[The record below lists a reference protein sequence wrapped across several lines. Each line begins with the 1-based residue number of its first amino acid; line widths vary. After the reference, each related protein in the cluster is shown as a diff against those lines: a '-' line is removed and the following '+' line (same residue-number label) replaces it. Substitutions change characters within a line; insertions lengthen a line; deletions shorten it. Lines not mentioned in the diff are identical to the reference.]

1 MERNPGSGYSGI
13 LSVQEGAVVF
23 AYIEY
28 ARFSVF
34 KWENGKYLERQR
46 ELLKS
51 IGKTKHYCVRNLKKN
66 LFTKWQ
72 FFGMIARDLVRVQLD
87 LNNLERNPRHI
98 YPKHILFRGE
108 YEIMDY
114 TLIDQI
120 YISIMLPG
128 QVYLVD
134 QFTEQ
139 VLSVFIEFQCPQRV
153 LVLSPKFEIGIL
165 PLIIC

>member
-1 MERNPGSGYSGI
+1 VEQDEDRIICDHEVYSHSGALIQSLIIKFSGCSHLLERNPGSGYSGI
-13 LSVQEGAVVF
+13 LTVQEGAVVF

-51 IGKTKHYCVRNLKKN
+51 IGKTKHYCVRNLKRNK
-66 LFTKWQ
+66 FTKWQ

-114 TLIDQI
+114 TLID
-120 YISIMLPG
+120 
-128 QVYLVD
+128 
-134 QFTEQ
+134 
-139 VLSVFIEFQCPQRV
+139 
-153 LVLSPKFEIGIL
+153 
-165 PLIIC
+165 